1 MYRLDSLQLQ
11 HVSRLKMYLNAF
23 VALPRTPLG
32 SLHRSPDPIAGFKG
46 LGGESR
52 VEREEGKG

>member
-1 MYRLDSLQLQ
+1 
-11 HVSRLKMYLNAF
+11 MYLNAF